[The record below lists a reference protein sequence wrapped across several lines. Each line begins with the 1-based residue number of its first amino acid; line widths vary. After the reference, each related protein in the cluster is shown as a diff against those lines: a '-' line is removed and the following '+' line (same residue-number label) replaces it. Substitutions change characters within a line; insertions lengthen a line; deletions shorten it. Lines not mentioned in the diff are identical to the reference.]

1 MYEKQEVLKDEIM
14 LNIDYFNIRYKEFFI
29 TKNINFWENTMD
41 CLREKMTEIKTKIY
55 VYNKI
60 YDEKLELQ
68 LNFGKL
74 GVL

>member
-1 MYEKQEVLKDEIM
+1 MYEKQEMLKDEIM
-14 LNIDYFNIRYKEFFI
+14 LSIDAFNIWYKELFKTKNIDY
-29 TKNINFWENTMD
+29 WENTTD
-41 CLREKMTEIKTKIY
+41 CLREKMTEIKTKIS

-74 GVL
+74 EVL